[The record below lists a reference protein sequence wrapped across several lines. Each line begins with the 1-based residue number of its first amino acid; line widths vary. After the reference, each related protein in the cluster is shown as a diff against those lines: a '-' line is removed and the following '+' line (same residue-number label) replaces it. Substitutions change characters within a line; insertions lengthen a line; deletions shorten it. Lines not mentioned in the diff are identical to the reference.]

1 MCLSLETLMYIIRTG
16 LTVQVKLTDLVNW
29 RRSQMTLIRWLT
41 FLLGFQTEILSP
53 ACWDLFIFSD
63 TNICATMAFLPLVNS
78 DIIVSVSIDLSIILI
93 TTGCLVSLH
102 CLWLFLC
109 WLRCSMKDIFKLGSF
124 TAASDF
130 CEWIQLATDVCISH
144 GKYQVKPHTSPWFS
158 ATCLCCCHS
167 S

>member
-1 MCLSLETLMYIIRTG
+1 MVNFPTRIPDWDSQSCLL
-16 LTVQVKLTDLVNW
+16 
-29 RRSQMTLIRWLT
+29 
-41 FLLGFQTEILSP
+41 
-53 ACWDLFIFSD
+53 AFIFSD
-63 TNICATMAFLPLVNS
+63 TSICATMAFLPLVNS

-130 CEWIQLATDVCISH
+130 CEWVQLAIDVYISH

-158 ATCLCCCHS
+158 ATCAAAIVHRNHFFCLYKKG
-167 S
+167 